1 MELPAAPGGARALGN
16 KAFPLTQTRTL
27 TPASEC
33 GSSSHS
39 DMAPGGGSTTSKS
52 HSNTLLCAP
61 ARSTQ
66 VRNEPSNRATA
77 ASNSDALRSAAAQ
90 CVPVRCAPSSRQQQ
104 QRAIAQHVSRHGRAS
119 CELPAVPGKLRRGGT
134 FCAHTVER
142 CSSSAATAD
151 LPLAAAARRR
161 QRRRGGARRRRR
173 QLGGGAVRC
182 GRAGIGGV
190 GGVGGDGGGRQLLA
204 AAARGRLPRA
214 TATAAAAAAAR
225 CAPRQSCE
233 CSDRDRAVNAAR
245 WWRRNGA
252 EHESYEIA
260 SSQCQTRSNLS
271 VHSFI
276 HLFDVLPKA
285 KSFTYA
291 TNNL

>member
-16 KAFPLTQTRTL
+16 KAFPLTRTRTL

-161 QRRRGGARRRRR
+161 QRRRGGA
-173 QLGGGAVRC
+173 
-182 GRAGIGGV
+182 
-190 GGVGGDGGGRQLLA
+190 
-204 AAARGRLPRA
+204 
-214 TATAAAAAAAR
+214 AAAAAAWWWGGSMRSRRHRRRRRRWRRRRRAAAAR
-225 CAPRQSCE
+225 CRRPWPPAPRYCYR
-233 CSDRDRAVNAAR
+233 CCCRRCTLRAPPELRV
-245 WWRRNGA
+245 
-252 EHESYEIA
+252 
-260 SSQCQTRSNLS
+260 
-271 VHSFI
+271 
-276 HLFDVLPKA
+276 
-285 KSFTYA
+285 
-291 TNNL
+291 